1 MKMLDKVKYDL
12 SMNKLKVLRT
22 VKVIEKNVKI
32 RFCFLTNY
40 NINRLALE
48 TKYLLLKLRF
58 LHGE

>member
-40 NINRLALE
+40 NKPFGFRDKVPVIK
-48 TKYLLLKLRF
+48 TKISSW
-58 LHGE
+58 